1 MRTIN
6 YLVIII
12 SSFFMMSCYEQDNY
26 SYPEVVSFNKDG
38 GEIKVRGENSLCS
51 FAFVTTDTDDFLGS
65 SRNDYTEGVDTIWGT
80 YDWLT
85 VKTKTYSHEIVLSA
99 KPLEGDKGRSVRVE
113 LHFGNKWGEIKVKQ
127 FPF

>member
-6 YLVIII
+6 YIVIII
-12 SSFFMMSCYEQDNY
+12 SSFLMMSCYEQDNY

-38 GEIKVRGENSLCS
+38 GEIKVRGYDFPMN
-51 FAFVTTDTDDFLGS
+51 FVFSTPDTDDYLGS
-65 SRNDYTEGVDTIWGT
+65 SRNDFAEGVDTIWGT

-85 VKTKTYSHEIVLSA
+85 VKTKTCSYEIVLSA
-99 KPLEGDKGRSVRVE
+99 KPLEGDKGRALVVG
-113 LHFGNKWGEIKVKQ
+113 LNFGDKWGEIKVKQ

>member
-6 YLVIII
+6 YIVIII

-38 GEIKVRGENSLCS
+38 GEIKVRGYDFPMN
-51 FAFVTTDTDDFLGS
+51 FVFSTPDTDDYLGS
-65 SRNDYTEGVDTIWGT
+65 SRNDFAEGVDTIWGT